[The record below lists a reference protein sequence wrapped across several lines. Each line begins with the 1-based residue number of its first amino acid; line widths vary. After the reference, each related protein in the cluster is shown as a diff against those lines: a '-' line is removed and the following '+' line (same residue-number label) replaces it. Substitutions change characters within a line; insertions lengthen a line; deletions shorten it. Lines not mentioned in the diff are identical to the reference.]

1 MNVVEMKS
9 LLEAGVH
16 FGHQTRRWNPKM
28 KKYIFIKRNGI
39 HIIDLKQTL
48 EAINQ
53 AYYFLRELAAYGKR
67 ILFVG
72 TKKQASEG
80 IANAAEKCNEFYVNH
95 RWYGGTLTNLKTI
108 RKSIEKLDHFEKLND
123 SGEINKF
130 TKLEILRMQRK
141 YDKILNALG
150 GIREMEKLP
159 DAVVITD
166 TVNEK
171 NAVKEAQK
179 LGIPI
184 VAIVD
189 TNSDPDGIDYVIP
202 GNDDAMKSVNLIS
215 DIIANAIVEGKKI
228 AAEGGDIK
236 EIMKEPEKVEEE
248 TIEEIKELVTEEII
262 SIEKEPEKP
271 LPKAEE
277 VSEDIEEKIVKKDT
291 KAKVEKKLVD
301 KKKELKEKKESKT
314 KKKKEEKEFVC
325 PYCGKE
331 LASKRG
337 LKIHLGLV
345 HQK

>member
-1 MNVVEMKS
+1 MSVVEMKN

-53 AYYFLRELAAYGKR
+53 AYYFFRELAAKGKN

-72 TKKQASEG
+72 TKKQVSEG
-80 IANAAEKCNEFYVNH
+80 IESAAQKCEEFYISH
-95 RWYGGTLTNLKTI
+95 RWYGGTLTNLNTI
-108 RKSIEKLDHFEKLND
+108 RKSIAKLDEFEELKE

-141 YDKILNALG
+141 YDKILSALG
-150 GIREMEKLP
+150 GIREMDQIPSALFIADIVHERN
-159 DAVVITD
+159 A
-166 TVNEK
+166 VNEAK
-171 NAVKEAQK
+171 K

-189 TNSDPDGIDYVIP
+189 TNGDPDGIDYIIP
-202 GNDDAMKSVNLIS
+202 GNDDAMKSVNLIC
-215 DIIANAIVEGKKI
+215 DIMANAVIEGKRI
-228 AAEGGDIK
+228 AAEGGDISDFESVDK
-236 EIMKEPEKVEEE
+236 DQEVIEEEAEAIADEVAAPEEEVEVEEALEEVVEVEPEAK
-248 TIEEIKELVTEEII
+248 TKKTE
-262 SIEKEPEKP
+262 
-271 LPKAEE
+271 
-277 VSEDIEEKIVKKDT
+277 
-291 KAKVEKKLVD
+291 
-301 KKKELKEKKESKT
+301 EKKED
-314 KKKKEEKEFVC
+314 KKEEKTQKKEEEPVEKRFEC
-325 PYCGKE
+325 PDCGKTFS
-331 LASKRG
+331 SKRG

>member
-48 EAINQ
+48 EGINQ
-53 AYYFLRELAAYGKR
+53 AYYFLRELSAYGKK

-80 IANAAEKCNEFYVNH
+80 IESAAEKCEEFYISH
-95 RWYGGTLTNLKTI
+95 RWYGGTLTNLETI
-108 RKSIEKLDHFEKLND
+108 RKSIEKLEHLEQLKD

-150 GIREMEKLP
+150 GIREMDKLP
-159 DAVVITD
+159 DALFIAD
-166 TVNEK
+166 TINEK

-202 GNDDAMKSVNLIS
+202 GNDDAMKSINLIS
-215 DIIANAIVEGKKI
+215 DIMANAILEGKKI
-228 AAEGGDIK
+228 AAEGGDISEIKIETLEEPVEETPKEK
-236 EIMKEPEKVEEE
+236 EIESKEMP
-248 TIEEIKELVTEEII
+248 
-262 SIEKEPEKP
+262 SEKEPEKAIP
-271 LPKAEE
+271 EVKKISEE
-277 VSEDIEEKIVKKDT
+277 TEAVKIAGKKPEIKDT
-291 KAKVEKKLVD
+291 KKSLP
-301 KKKELKEKKESKT
+301 EKKEPKT
-314 KKKKEEKEFVC
+314 KKEKKEFVC
-325 PYCGKE
+325 PYCGKA
-331 LASKRG
+331 LSSKRG
-337 LKIHLGLV
+337 LKIHIGLV
-345 HQK
+345 HHK